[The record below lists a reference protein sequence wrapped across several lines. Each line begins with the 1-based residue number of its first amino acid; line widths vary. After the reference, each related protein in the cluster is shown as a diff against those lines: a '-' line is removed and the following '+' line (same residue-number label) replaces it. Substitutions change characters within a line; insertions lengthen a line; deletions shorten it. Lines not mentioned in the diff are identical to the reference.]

1 MVKWKKM
8 NKKMAGLLLGVMMLF
23 TASTTA
29 FAYVDESA
37 EASKVE
43 TTQTEQSTDKEEKK
57 DEATNTN
64 EVLPED
70 GTDKGTAFTV
80 TTKNNNTF
88 YIVIDRSATSQNV
101 YMLSQIDEND
111 LSEFLDKDSTATVVT
126 PQPDKSKVV
135 LDETN
140 NEDVD
145 KEATIDPEKTASAK
159 TNMGAMATILIL
171 ALGGVAAYYYFKIY
185 KPKKE
190 EDEDDQPEGL
200 ETGGLEEVPDEEESE
215 DEDFEE
221 NEK

>member
-1 MVKWKKM
+1 M
-8 NKKMAGLLLGVMMLF
+8 
-23 TASTTA
+23 
-29 FAYVDESA
+29 
-37 EASKVE
+37 
-43 TTQTEQSTDKEEKK
+43 
-57 DEATNTN
+57 
-64 EVLPED
+64 LPED
-70 GTDKGTAFTV
+70 GTDKETAFTTPGNGEVKDDITDDSTKEFLTV

-145 KEATIDPEKTASAK
+145 KEATVDPEKTVSAK
-159 TNMGAMATILIL
+159 NNVGAMATILIL

>member
-1 MVKWKKM
+1 MT
-8 NKKMAGLLLGVMMLF
+8 F
-23 TASTTA
+23 TDDST
-29 FAYVDESA
+29 
-37 EASKVE
+37 
-43 TTQTEQSTDKEEKK
+43 KEF
-57 DEATNTN
+57 
-64 EVLPED
+64 L
-70 GTDKGTAFTV
+70 TV

-140 NEDVD
+140 NEDID

-185 KPKKE
+185 NLKKRKMRMISRKVWKQV
-190 EDEDDQPEGL
+190 DWKKFRMRKSL
-200 ETGGLEEVPDEEESE
+200 KTKILKKMK
-215 DEDFEE
+215 
-221 NEK
+221 NK